1 MRLST
6 RDPSRRSPRSRRAA
20 RWGIL
25 KQMFTARAAAP
36 LLIVSL
42 AGLPSAL
49 ACPITDS
56 TTTTLIT
63 GTSDDGEASSGGS
76 ESAASST
83 SAGGPGCSAPS
94 SVCGPSYGTVKR
106 VIDGDTIELTNGL
119 RIRYLN
125 INAPESGQD
134 SLECFGLEA
143 KDFNTAWVEGEQV
156 CLHYDDVEC
165 ADKYDRLLAYVETA
179 EGEVNIEMVEQGF
192 ACAKYV
198 GPSGEDRKAEFEAV
212 ETLAR
217 NSKLGLWE
225 MCDPSVCDF

>member
-6 RDPSRRSPRSRRAA
+6 RAHAPRAA

-25 KQMFTARAAAP
+25 DRMLTARAATP
-36 LLIVSL
+36 LLVVTL
-42 AGLPSAL
+42 LGLPVTL
-49 ACPITDS
+49 GCPITDS

-63 GTSDDGEASSGGS
+63 GTSDGSEESSGESS
-76 ESAASST
+76 ESGAESST
-83 SAGGPGCSAPS
+83 GAGGIGCSAPS

-125 INAPESGQD
+125 INAPESGQN

-143 KDFNTAWVEGEQV
+143 KDFNSAWVEGKSV

-165 ADKYDRLLAYVETA
+165 ADDYDRLLAYVETD
-179 EGEVNIEMVEQGF
+179 EGEVNKAMVEQGY
-192 ACAKYV
+192 ACAVYV
-198 GPSGEDRKAEFEAV
+198 GPSGADRKAEFEAL

-225 MCDPSVCDF
+225 MCDPSVCGF

>member
-1 MRLST
+1 MRLT
-6 RDPSRRSPRSRRAA
+6 EKPRTRAA

-25 KQMFTARAAAP
+25 ERMPTARAATP
-36 LLIVSL
+36 LLLLSL
-42 AGLPSAL
+42 LGLPSAL
-49 ACPITDS
+49 ACPITDT

-63 GTSDDGEASSGGS
+63 GTSDGEDSGSDGS
-76 ESAASST
+76 ESSAAGST
-83 SAGGPGCSAPS
+83 GADGPGCTAPT

-134 SLECFGLEA
+134 SLECYGLEA
-143 KDFNTAWVEGEQV
+143 KEFNKAWVDGKQV

-165 ADKYDRLLAYVETA
+165 ADDYDRLLAYVETD
-179 EGEVNIEMVEQGF
+179 EGEVNIAMVEDGF

-198 GPSGEDRKAEFEAV
+198 GPSGSARKDEFEAV

-225 MCDPSVCDF
+225 MCDPSVCEF